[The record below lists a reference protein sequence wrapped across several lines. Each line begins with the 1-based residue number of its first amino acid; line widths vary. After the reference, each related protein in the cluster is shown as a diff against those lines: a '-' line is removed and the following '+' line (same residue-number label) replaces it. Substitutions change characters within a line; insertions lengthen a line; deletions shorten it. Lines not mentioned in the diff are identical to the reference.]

1 MSVATALAA
10 KVATSMVPDHE
21 LLKEPHGI
29 RVKHWRITAAK
40 SHILD
45 STELDQL
52 KEEMKLPALPEMVF
66 GRNDFAFV
74 HEPSAFRLSFNV
86 RDALREWDSRTT
98 DVKVAAAQKWTAGA
112 AADIEAHK
120 VPLKDFDWTF
130 STAYKG
136 SLSPSSVRTTA
147 TDERIPLD
155 KLRREDPIMFFD
167 EMVLFEDELGDN
179 GEATLTVKARVMPLC
194 FFVLAQHLLR
204 VDGVLFR
211 AQEVRVYHEFGHPYL
226 LREVTRKEAPY
237 AAVRSQ
243 LADPSHITDPQ
254 RVSALLAVRSNTT
267 ERIDLPSA

>member
-1 MSVATALAA
+1 MSVATALAGR
-10 KVATSMVPDHE
+10 VATSMVPEHE
-21 LLKEPHGI
+21 MLKEPHGI
-29 RVKHWRITAAK
+29 RVRQWRITAAK

-52 KEEMKLPALPEMVF
+52 KEELKLPALPEMVF
-66 GRNDFAFV
+66 GRNDFAFA
-74 HEPSAFRLSFNV
+74 HEPSGFRLSFNV

-98 DVKVAAAQKWTAGA
+98 DVKVAAARQWSAGA

-136 SLSPSSVRTTA
+136 SLAAAARVAA
-147 TDERIPLD
+147 TEERIPLE

-211 AQEVRVYHEFGHPYL
+211 AQETRVYHEFGAPYL

-237 AAVRSQ
+237 AAVRAQ

-254 RVSALLAVRSNTT
+254 RVSALLPVRSQLT
-267 ERIDLPSA
+267 ERIELPQ